1 MTKAF
6 PRIYWDANAWIAY
19 IRREMPASD
28 NSIKE
33 PRFEMCRDVLRR
45 AENGDVEI
53 VTSAFT
59 LAEVCKRRAEAYDP
73 TVNLPAF
80 FDQRYIV
87 LVPVDKQV
95 GLFAQNLQLTG
106 VGGLRP
112 PDATHVASALVWDVP
127 IFHTFDGPLR
137 DLDKVFQS
145 KNGSQLRI
153 MMPGQEVPTPGLLKA
168 MQDDE
173 SSEVSE

>member
-1 MTKAF
+1 MTKTL

-19 IRREMPASD
+19 IRREMPAAD
-28 NSIKE
+28 NSITE
-33 PRFEMCRDVLRR
+33 PRFEMCREVLRR
-45 AENGDVEI
+45 AENGDIEI

-59 LAEVCKRRAEAYDP
+59 LAEVCKRRAEPHDP
-73 TVNLPAF
+73 MINLPAL

-106 VGGLRP
+106 VGGLKP
-112 PDATHVASALVWDVP
+112 PDATHLASALVWDVP
-127 IFHTFDGPLR
+127 VFHTFDKSLR
-137 DLDKVFQS
+137 ALDKNLQS

-153 MMPGQEVPTPGLLKA
+153 LMPGEEVPIPGLLKA
-168 MQDDE
+168 MQNDE
-173 SSEVSE
+173 SAETPE